1 MSESL
6 ESSDRPLTHEKFTRL
21 FNRGFRRGANDRT
34 AAGLQVSELVKR
46 PGSLPPADEHCIGT
60 RESEAWQEG
69 YLMGYKVGASD
80 AELASVDI
88 PGACGMI
95 SGFSE
100 EFLEIFGFFTGTAA
114 SENSDPK

>member
-1 MSESL
+1 
-6 ESSDRPLTHEKFTRL
+6 
-21 FNRGFRRGANDRT
+21 
-34 AAGLQVSELVKR
+34 
-46 PGSLPPADEHCIGT
+46 
-60 RESEAWQEG
+60 
-69 YLMGYKVGASD
+69 MGYKVGASD

-100 EFLEIFGFFTGTAA
+100 EFLEIFGFFNGTAA